1 MCFCVCVYVNKW
13 HRWSTLKSLDFLL
26 KCLDYFLF
34 YLSTTCFAR
43 VFCVWSN
50 RRGRINM
57 THLKCA
63 LSTNYQLLL
72 QARFISRCCF
82 FIVIFMNLALICN
95 ASFNLFPWHFI
106 FILNYVDFG
115 LLFLCVNLLLVSPSE
130 IRLTETERYTQFV
143 CILLC
148 IRAFRFAGF
157 FLFSFAWFCVSN
169 SLFIHVN

>member
-1 MCFCVCVYVNKW
+1 MIFYWSALTIFCFIFQQLVSPVCFVYGQIEGEESIW
-13 HRWSTLKSLDFLL
+13 HIWNVRSQPITNCCCKLVSFRAVVFFL
-26 KCLDYFLF
+26 
-34 YLSTTCFAR
+34 
-43 VFCVWSN
+43 
-50 RRGRINM
+50 
-57 THLKCA
+57 
-63 LSTNYQLLL
+63 
-72 QARFISRCCF
+72 
-82 FIVIFMNLALICN
+82 VIFMNLALICN

-115 LLFLCVNLLLVSPSE
+115 LLFLCVNLLLVPPSE